1 MATRKWYQD
10 PKFSVPVT
18 VALIGL
24 VATIV
29 TIRGGR
35 QEAAKESQGGS
46 PPAAEAPTNPLATTS
61 TAPPPP
67 PAASVVSF
75 SVVVI
80 DDSTGDHIPGTRI
93 VADEQ
98 GISTETD
105 SQGRSSLSA
114 RPGQAK
120 LRVTVSHPDY
130 RTQNVE
136 LTVFEGMDPARIRL
150 QRR

>member
-29 TIRGGR
+29 TVSGGR
-35 QEAAKESQGGS
+35 QEAAEKKQSNPPSGTTAPATSS
-46 PPAAEAPTNPLATTS
+46 PGAS

-67 PAASVVSF
+67 PVPVVSF
-75 SVVVI
+75 PVVVI
-80 DDSTGDHIPGTRI
+80 DDSTGDHIPRTRI

-105 SQGRSSLSA
+105 SQGRSSLSV